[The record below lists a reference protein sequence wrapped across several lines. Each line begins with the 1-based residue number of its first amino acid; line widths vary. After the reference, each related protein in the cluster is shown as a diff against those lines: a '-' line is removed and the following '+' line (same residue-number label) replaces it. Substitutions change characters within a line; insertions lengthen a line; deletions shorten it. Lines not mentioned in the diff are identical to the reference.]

1 MGRRRRV
8 DKHTERKEAEGPFL
22 LLDVAAGG
30 ACVPEGKKKKKK
42 GVIEHGPILKMKRL
56 VSSCKYMWPRPSRTV
71 HTPTDSLK
79 GREAAVQSNYYS
91 GEEKRIAQGEEEA
104 KKRAMGALGAAQR
117 EREREKKKSS
127 GGKVGYLAWAF
138 SAGKRRND
146 GSLPQRVAG
155 RPAGPA
161 KQ

>member
-1 MGRRRRV
+1 M
-8 DKHTERKEAEGPFL
+8 
-22 LLDVAAGG
+22 
-30 ACVPEGKKKKKK
+30 
-42 GVIEHGPILKMKRL
+42 
-56 VSSCKYMWPRPSRTV
+56 
-71 HTPTDSLK
+71 
-79 GREAAVQSNYYS
+79 QSNYYS

-117 EREREKKKSS
+117 EREREKKSS

-155 RPAGPA
+155 RSAGPA